1 MKHSEKTNS
10 STELTS
16 YVLYSTQLR
25 LERFKLLVSTPQD
38 GKMVERLYEFDD
50 APVRLGTLE
59 TDVDIV
65 LEDSTVSRRHC
76 EIIRSGDRF
85 ILNDLNSTNGTFIND
100 VRIRQVYLD
109 PGQEFQIGQVKI
121 VFNRAD
127 QPVQITPTHKHQLGK
142 VIGAD
147 VKMREIFSIIE
158 KISHTDTTVIIEGET
173 GTGKDVVA
181 QSIHEHSR
189 RAGKPFVVV
198 DCSAIPEHLIESELF
213 GHEKGSFTGAIMAR
227 KGLFE
232 QAEGGTIFL
241 DELGELSLELQP
253 KLLRVLE
260 SREVRRVGGTKSTPI
275 NVRVI
280 AATNRDLENEVSEG
294 RFREDLFYRLS
305 VVRIFLPPLR
315 ERIGDLPL
323 LFTHFIKKV
332 EANQFS
338 EGQVKLNA
346 ITREA
351 LQMMM
356 GHQWPGNVRELLNTI
371 ERACTFAEKGLI
383 QPSDL
388 PKTVQNS
395 IQNSHTYSQVFISD
409 KPVYTLQDLA
419 EFTPVLPTPPLNEAP
434 SLPRHLNSTTLPLD
448 SNVLSMVFSDSL
460 PDEDDQVENAS
471 DTFESFKIA
480 KERWIALFEKDYILA
495 ALKRSNY
502 NISHASRE
510 AEIDRKYFRK
520 LMQKYEI
527 EIP

>member
-1 MKHSEKTNS
+1 MKHGEQKSETQLS
-10 STELTS
+10 S
-16 YVLYSTQLR
+16 YVLHSSRLR
-25 LERFKLLVSTPQD
+25 LDRFKLTVSQQS
-38 GKMVERLYEFDD
+38 GEAGVQEYEFDD
-50 APVRLGTLE
+50 APVRIGTLPDE
-59 TDVDIV
+59 VDIV
-65 LEDSTVSRRHC
+65 LTDNTISRKHC
-76 EIIRSGDRF
+76 EIVRVGDDYL
-85 ILNDLNSTNGTFIND
+85 IVDLNSTNGTFVRD
-100 VRIRQVYLD
+100 VRVKQAFLE
-109 PGQEFQIGQVKI
+109 PGLEFRIGQVS
-121 VFNRAD
+121 VTFD
-127 QPVQITPTHKHQLGK
+127 QVESDVQITPTHKQQLGK

-158 KISHTDTTVIIEGET
+158 KISSTDTTVIIEGET

-189 RAGKPFVVV
+189 RKQSPFVVV

-260 SREVRRVGGTKSTPI
+260 SREVRRVGGSKATPI

-280 AATNRDLENEVSEG
+280 AATNRKLEDEVREG

-315 ERIGDLPL
+315 ERMGDLPL
-323 LFTHFIKKV
+323 LLLHFLQKLPVNHPNDGAMKIK
-332 EANQFS
+332 S
-338 EGQVKLNA
+338 ISKL
-346 ITREA
+346 A
-351 LQMMM
+351 LGMMLSH
-356 GHQWPGNVRELLNTI
+356 GWPGNIRELLNTI
-371 ERACTFAEKGLI
+371 ERACTFADGDMI
-383 QPSDL
+383 RVSDL
-388 PKTVQNS
+388 PRS
-395 IQNSHTYSQVFISD
+395 IQNY
-409 KPVYTLQDLA
+409 
-419 EFTPVLPTPPLNEAP
+419 
-434 SLPRHLNSTTLPLD
+434 D
-448 SNVLSMVFSDSL
+448 SPL
-460 PDEDDQVENAS
+460 PDAEQADQQRVGLKELALFNPISPAPPQSVKPRLKHPLPHHVPEDTLTDKHLRQGSPSSSADAADDYFE
-471 DTFESFKIA
+471 TFKVA
-480 KERWIALFEKDYILA
+480 KEKWITLFERDYILT

-510 AEIDRKYFRK
+510 ADIDRKYFRK